1 MRIEFLYYAD
11 CPSHEEALARLKGAM
26 AAEGVEADIHII
38 EVKSD
43 QEAQQ
48 LRFIGSPT
56 IRIDGEDIDPEGL
69 EGQQYALTCRVYTK
83 RDGRPSPAPETA
95 LIRARL
101 RGEIQ

>member
-1 MRIEFLYYAD
+1 MRIEFLYCAD
-11 CPSHEEALARLKGAM
+11 CPSHEDARKRLNDAM

-56 IRIDGEDIDPEGL
+56 IRIFIL
-69 EGQQYALTCRVYTK
+69 
-83 RDGRPSPAPETA
+83 
-95 LIRARL
+95 LIC
-101 RGEIQ
+101 